1 MNVLIIE
8 DDPADAELAREFVL
22 GSSGDEVCRLDIAE
36 NLREAL
42 ELLESESYSV
52 LLTDLNLPDATGDD
66 AFLEIAR
73 VDSRLPVVIL
83 SGNDDE
89 KAAAALVA
97 KGAQDYINKSD
108 LNARIMRRTI
118 LHAIERKTLEEDL
131 REKNRAL
138 AAAQEELIFAAKME
152 STGHLAAGIAHEVK
166 NPLAVIQL
174 GVDTLFSINAKQRD
188 PDPLFEKCL
197 QRIQSALTR
206 ADGIIHE
213 LLDFSSDRNF
223 NWEVSDI
230 HGPIEQ
236 AIGLLSPR
244 LAKSKVKTVLEY
256 GDNLPELKLDRHKI
270 EQAVI
275 NLVLNAEQAMKDSEV
290 KSVRLRTESD
300 GDESGVPRFVA
311 IHIEDSGD
319 GIPPDDLVKVF
330 DAFYTTKDPDQGTG
344 LGLTVVQRIIQL
356 HEGTISLGPSEE
368 MGGLHVEIR
377 LPAEGEFRGGEVSL

>member
-8 DDPADAELAREFVL
+8 DDPVDAELAREFVL
-22 GSSGDEVCRLDIAE
+22 GSSGEEICRLDIAE

-42 ELLESESYSV
+42 ELLKSESYSV
-52 LLTDLNLPDATGDD
+52 LLTDLNLPDATGDE
-66 AFLEIAR
+66 AFLEINR

-118 LHAIERKTLEEDL
+118 LHAIERKNLEENL

-174 GVDTLFSINAKQRD
+174 GVDTLFSINARQ

-197 QRIQSALTR
+197 ERIQSALTR

-213 LLDFSSDRNF
+213 LLDFSSDRNLS
-223 NWEVSDI
+223 WEVADI
-230 HGPIEQ
+230 HGPIER
-236 AIGLLSPR
+236 AIGLLDPQ
-244 LAKSKVKTVLEY
+244 LTKSRVETILDFGE
-256 GDNLPELKLDRHKI
+256 NLPVLKLDRHKI
-270 EQAVI
+270 EQVVI
-275 NLVLNAEQAMKDSEV
+275 NLILNAEQAMKDSEN
-290 KSVRLRTESD
+290 KSVRIGTERED
-300 GDESGVPRFVA
+300 DESGVPRFVV
-311 IHIEDSGD
+311 IHIEDSGV
-319 GIPPDDLVKVF
+319 GIPPDDLAKVF
-330 DAFYTTKDPDQGTG
+330 DAFYTTKDPNQGTG

-356 HEGTISLGPSEE
+356 HEGTISLKPSEE

-377 LPAEGEFRGGEVSL
+377 LPAEGEAGGGEVSR

>member
-22 GSSGDEVCRLDIAE
+22 GSSGDEVCRLDVAE

-66 AFLEIAR
+66 AFLEINR
-73 VDSRLPVVIL
+73 VDSKLPVVIL

-118 LHAIERKTLEEDL
+118 LHAIERKTLEENL

-174 GVDTLFSINAKQRD
+174 GIDTLFSINAKQPD

-197 QRIQSALTR
+197 ERIQSALTR

-223 NWEVSDI
+223 NWEVADI
-230 HGPIEQ
+230 HGPIGQ
-236 AIGLLSPR
+236 AIDLLKPR
-244 LAKSKVKTVLEY
+244 LTHSRVDMILEY
-256 GDNLPELKLDRHKI
+256 GDNLPAPKLDPHKI

-275 NLVLNAEQAMKDSEV
+275 NLILNAEQAMNESEHR
-290 KSVRLRTESD
+290 SVRIRTEAED
-300 GDESGVPRFVA
+300 DESGVARFVV
-311 IHIEDSGD
+311 IHIEDSGE
-319 GIPPDDLVKVF
+319 GVHPDDLVKVF
-330 DAFYTTKDPDQGTG
+330 DAFFTTKDPNQGTG

-356 HEGTISLGPSEE
+356 HDGTISLRPSEE

-377 LPAEGEFRGGEVSL
+377 LPANSDAGGEVSP